1 VDKQISS
8 LAPNDLLIWVDWKAN
23 WTLPLRHVPTG
34 DAYWAQSRREV
45 ICLGIVCYKGQVAG
59 PALKTGIVFLS
70 DIIDH
75 TCLAACAQLLEVKKR
90 LGSLAGC
97 KTISFWFDCGPHY
110 RCVDLL
116 SHLGT
121 EWVKPEKRDDL
132 HVTCNYFGGKNGKGQ
147 CDSLF
152 ICSTWVRKALMVPD
166 ASLESSDGLLRQT
179 GAEQDMVNDPPS
191 QGGMRYLILK
201 WDQDR
206 RPTHAWKGEVDEFQ
220 IKKSYCI
227 HMQRA
232 GPKTKRFVRYRDGHF
247 SDYDRTKAVTFSLQA
262 DSREIAPSDAM
273 WRRGYYM
280 STRWKRSFPEDGG
293 RNTLIEQES
302 HLSSYEPAMAAAQ
315 KMSNFER
322 KIARYEANLARQGEA
337 VPPKESGPQL

>member
-1 VDKQISS
+1 
-8 LAPNDLLIWVDWKAN
+8 
-23 WTLPLRHVPTG
+23 
-34 DAYWAQSRREV
+34 
-45 ICLGIVCYKGQVAG
+45 
-59 PALKTGIVFLS
+59 
-70 DIIDH
+70 
-75 TCLAACAQLLEVKKR
+75 
-90 LGSLAGC
+90 
-97 KTISFWFDCGPHY
+97 
-110 RCVDLL
+110 
-116 SHLGT
+116 
-121 EWVKPEKRDDL
+121 
-132 HVTCNYFGGKNGKGQ
+132 
-147 CDSLF
+147 
-152 ICSTWVRKALMVPD
+152 MVPD

-273 WRRGYYM
+273 WRCGYYM

-293 RNTLIEQES
+293 RDTLIEQES

-315 KMSNFER
+315 KMSNLER